1 MHLTLSHTH
10 TMHTH
15 MLILKHLGGATSCRC
30 IVQYWFDSGHEHR
43 VLIKSHG
50 NSKKRKQS
58 FCRTHPSTMKALKEE
73 AQIYP
78 PKQAVNVVYEE
89 KGGMMGAKHLGELP
103 RNRDQVSKIH
113 RSISSNL
120 PICSSKGVRDPLW

>member
-1 MHLTLSHTH
+1 M
-10 TMHTH
+10 
-15 MLILKHLGGATSCRC
+15 
-30 IVQYWFDSGHEHR
+30 
-43 VLIKSHG
+43 LIKSHG

-89 KGGMMGAKHLGELP
+89 KGGMMGAKSLGELP
-103 RNRDQVSKIH
+103 RNRDQVSNIR